1 MPHSQAC
8 SPLEG
13 VHSQCHDCLDALPGS
28 ATCLL
33 RQSCCIWNDA
43 VLVVAQLHVG
53 CRSASSGVLQA
64 DTRQPLVADPASR
77 PSGRGKLYNEEALL
91 QLVASGA
98 LQDGLEQ
105 LKDSLT
111 PLVAGLRR
119 TGRLGAVQ
127 TSFKEAASQRTK
139 SIVR

>member
-1 MPHSQAC
+1 MCFTQNPVPAFWTCCPGTVSQ
-8 SPLEG
+8 P
-13 VHSQCHDCLDALPGS
+13 
-28 ATCLL
+28 
-33 RQSCCIWNDA
+33 
-43 VLVVAQLHVG
+43 HVG
-53 CRSASSGVLQA
+53 RRSASSGDLQA

-77 PSGRGKLYNEEALL
+77 PSGRGKLYNQEALL

-98 LQDGLEQ
+98 SREGLEQ
-105 LKDSLT
+105 LQDSLT

-127 TSFKEAASQRTK
+127 MAFREAASQRTK